1 MHSASDIESSSSP
14 DVALPGGGTPAAPGR
29 PCPLASQTP
38 CSFSSARPSDAHSRA
53 SRGLMAADT
62 PVDPLAATPHG
73 AAQPPNAAA
82 DAGHV
87 PRLDLGSVRSQAAPS
102 GALATARASG
112 RSAALRRLL
121 RRHVVLNAHANRQ
134 RRPQT
139 LQVVDTAVSAVA
151 RVRLAT
157 AEATVCTWPMPM
169 CQGIPQVDVS
179 CLLPFD
185 RVGPCVPAEC
195 ATHQLSSTYQFAGR
209 VLRSLPKRYPNL
221 VLLS

>member
-62 PVDPLAATPHG
+62 PVDPLPPRPHG

-134 RRPQT
+134 GGRTR
-139 LQVVDTAVSAVA
+139 S
-151 RVRLAT
+151 R
-157 AEATVCTWPMPM
+157 
-169 CQGIPQVDVS
+169 
-179 CLLPFD
+179 
-185 RVGPCVPAEC
+185 
-195 ATHQLSSTYQFAGR
+195 SSTPPFLLSPA
-209 VLRSLPKRYPNL
+209 SASPPPKRPSAPGQCPCAKGSHRL
-221 VLLS
+221 T